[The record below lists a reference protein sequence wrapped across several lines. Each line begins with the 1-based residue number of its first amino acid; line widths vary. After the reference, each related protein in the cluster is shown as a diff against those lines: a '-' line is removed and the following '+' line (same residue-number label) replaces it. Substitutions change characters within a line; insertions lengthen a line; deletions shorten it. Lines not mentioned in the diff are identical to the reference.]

1 MTKGVLFVQITMLFM
16 QATFKYCAKYT
27 IMHLLEE
34 KEISI
39 MYIQGGICM
48 ISFLVCLAL
57 LIGGYFVY
65 GNLVNNIFS
74 PDDRETPAVRINDGV
89 DYVVMPQWKLFLI
102 QLLNIAGLGPIFGA
116 MQGALWGPIVF
127 LWITFGTIFAGGV
140 HDFFSGM
147 MSERNDGAS
156 ISEVCGIYLGGLM
169 QNVMRVFSVVLLV
182 MVGTVFAVGPAGLI
196 VTLFSNGGA
205 QGLVVNKE
213 MWLWII
219 LAYYF
224 IATFISIDKIIG
236 KVYPIFGI
244 CLIIMALGVAFG
256 IFTKP
261 EYVIPEI
268 WSNFR
273 NMHPSGT
280 PVWSFMFITVACGA
294 ISGFHATQSPLM
306 ARCMKSEKQGHFVF
320 YGAMVCEGIIAL
332 IWAAAGCSLYEVTGG
347 LNTGLAEIMKNGQSA
362 AIYDVCQKTMGG
374 VGIALAMLGVIACP
388 ITSGDTAFRSA
399 RLTLADWFKVDQKNW
414 KNRLILCVPLLG
426 IGAIVGH
433 MDYSIVWR
441 YFSWT
446 NQTLAMI
453 VLWTASMY
461 LYKAKKNYWLTA
473 VPATFMSAVSMTYF
487 FCAKECLNL
496 GTAVAYP
503 VGIVLAVV
511 FLGIFIRATKK
522 QTA

>member
-1 MTKGVLFVQITMLFM
+1 MTKGVPFVQITMLFM
-16 QATFKYCAKYT
+16 QTTFKYCAKYT
-27 IMHLLEE
+27 IIHLLEE

-65 GNLVNNIFS
+65 GNLVNNIFN

-116 MQGALWGPIVF
+116 MQGALWGPVVF

-213 MWLWII
+213 IWLWII
-219 LAYYF
+219 L
-224 IATFISIDKIIG
+224 
-236 KVYPIFGI
+236 
-244 CLIIMALGVAFG
+244 
-256 IFTKP
+256 
-261 EYVIPEI
+261 
-268 WSNFR
+268 
-273 NMHPSGT
+273 SGT

-414 KNRLILCVPLLG
+414 KNRLLLCVPLLG

-496 GTAVAYP
+496 GTAIAYP